1 MESIQAL
8 LKDAGINMD
17 LPAQDE
23 EEEDID
29 EDQMDPEQ
37 KYQLWMDN
45 RVYMYDHL
53 IVHKLSQPSLSIQWL
68 PGQIEGVHPT
78 NFANRL
84 VLGTFNE
91 AEGATN
97 SLKLYSVDLPKL
109 KPFIDLAGK
118 LPNFDANSTGAKRCS
133 IKLLKEFSHEGEV
146 NKVQYMPQDP
156 NIIATKTNDGNVNI
170 YSVDKE
176 NNSGPVSKLKGVN
189 SEGFPLV
196 WNPLVSGQ
204 VAASGVNG
212 NIGLWDLQKEIPT
225 VVSAF
230 QSAVNDLKIHYKRPG
245 IFGAALEN
253 KHFSL

>member
-17 LPAQDE
+17 LPAQEEDE
-23 EEEDID
+23 EDMD

-53 IVHKLSQPSLSIQWL
+53 IVHKLNHPSLSIQWL

-78 NFANRL
+78 NYANRL

-91 AEGATN
+91 SEGAKN
-97 SLKLYSVDLPKL
+97 FLKLYSVDLPKL
-109 KPFIDLAGK
+109 KPFIDLAGR
-118 LPNFDANSTGAKRCS
+118 LPSFDANSTGAKRCS

-146 NKVQYMPQDP
+146 NKVQYMPQDS
-156 NIIATKTNDGNVNI
+156 NVIATKTNDGNVNI

-176 NNSGPVSKLKGVN
+176 NNSGPVSKLQGVD

-204 VAASGVNG
+204 IATSGVNG
-212 NIGLWDLQKEIPT
+212 HIGLWDLQKDSPT
-225 VVSAF
+225 VVNAF
-230 QSAVNDLKIHYKRPG
+230 ESAVNDLKIHNKRPG
-245 IFGAALEN
+245 LFGAALEN

>member
-1 MESIQAL
+1 M

-17 LPAQDE
+17 LPAQEEDE
-23 EEEDID
+23 EDMD

-53 IVHKLSQPSLSIQWL
+53 IVHKLNHPSLSIQWL
-68 PGQIEGVHPT
+68 PGQIEG
-78 NFANRL
+78 ANRL

-91 AEGATN
+91 SEGAKN
-97 SLKLYSVDLPKL
+97 FLKLYSVDLPKL
-109 KPFIDLAGK
+109 KPFIDLAGR
-118 LPNFDANSTGAKRCS
+118 LPSFDANSTGAKRCS

-146 NKVQYMPQDP
+146 NKVQYMPQDS
-156 NIIATKTNDGNVNI
+156 NVIATKTNDGNVNI

-176 NNSGPVSKLKGVN
+176 NNSGPVSKLQGVD

-204 VAASGVNG
+204 IATSGVNG
-212 NIGLWDLQKEIPT
+212 HIGLWDLQKDSPT
-225 VVSAF
+225 VVNAF
-230 QSAVNDLKIHYKRPG
+230 ESAVNDLKIHNKRPG
-245 IFGAALEN
+245 LFGAALEN